1 MSTVSVSKEE
11 ISKFFE
17 EKDVGFENETL
28 GRISILANQV
38 IDLDKEIAEAESVV
52 KTLKEKR
59 KKIAEDLLPAVMTEH
74 GLADITLKDG
84 SKVTVKKF
92 YSCTIPGN
100 KTEQTFDWLRENG
113 HDSLIKHRVTVDF
126 TRAKDNQAL
135 ELKEELANRGLYP
148 ADKEWVEPSTL
159 RGFAREQVEAG
170 VQLPD
175 DLFNLFIGERAT
187 IK

>member
-38 IDLDKEIAEAESVV
+38 IDLDKEVAEAESVV

-59 KKIAEDLLPAVMTEH
+59 RQIAEDLLPAVMTEH

-113 HDSLIKHRVTVDF
+113 HDGLIKHRVTVDF